1 MATRNNCFELFGYD
15 ILIDQDLKP
24 WLMEV
29 NLSPSLACDSPID
42 LKIKHQL
49 FLDTMNLICMK
60 KYDRRRESLI
70 KIKAR
75 SKYVGG
81 RAKSQNASHNPKLQS
96 N

>member
-1 MATRNNCFELFGYD
+1 
-15 ILIDQDLKP
+15 
-24 WLMEV
+24 
-29 NLSPSLACDSPID
+29 
-42 LKIKHQL
+42 
-49 FLDTMNLICMK
+49 MNLICMK

-96 N
+96 NQK